1 MAARLLE
8 KKIAAIAATG
18 ADTVAT
24 GNPGCLMQIAKGLRE
39 HGLAVDVRHPVE
51 LLAEAY
57 GFSRAGG
64 FGDKPQSNGMR
75 WKL

>member
-1 MAARLLE
+1 
-8 KKIAAIAATG
+8 
-18 ADTVAT
+18 
-24 GNPGCLMQIAKGLRE
+24 MQIATGLRE